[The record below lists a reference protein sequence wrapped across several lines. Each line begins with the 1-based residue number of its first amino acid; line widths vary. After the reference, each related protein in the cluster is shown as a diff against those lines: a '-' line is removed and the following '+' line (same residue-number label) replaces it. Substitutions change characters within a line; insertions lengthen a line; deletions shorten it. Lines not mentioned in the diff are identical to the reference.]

1 MPSGLNK
8 ILKYFSFKVDFA
20 SALRLERTGTSAL
33 LAFYHVHVPECCIVN
48 IHSNIVPPVARESGV
63 LVKREKRWI
72 RFGPNALRCC
82 VRRIV
87 EAFHSLKRKHHHK
100 GRSNKQVKALA
111 MTVLGTDGKADMKL
125 LQSSPDRD
133 PFQILANTTTENNP
147 LSLLIVLS

>member
-1 MPSGLNK
+1 
-8 ILKYFSFKVDFA
+8 
-20 SALRLERTGTSAL
+20 
-33 LAFYHVHVPECCIVN
+33 
-48 IHSNIVPPVARESGV
+48 
-63 LVKREKRWI
+63 
-72 RFGPNALRCC
+72 
-82 VRRIV
+82 
-87 EAFHSLKRKHHHK
+87 LKRKHHHK